1 MYFQALNVSMAL
13 TLMQY
18 WTILLIGL
26 DNLMYTLY
34 ASNLREARSSRLH
47 ELELKLSVLDDLFQ
61 QNFVDD
67 ITIQYD
73 PMKKDID
80 DILNR

>member
-1 MYFQALNVSMAL
+1 MY
-13 TLMQY
+13 T
-18 WTILLIGL
+18 
-26 DNLMYTLY
+26 LMYTLY

>member
-1 MYFQALNVSMAL
+1 MY
-13 TLMQY
+13 T
-18 WTILLIGL
+18 
-26 DNLMYTLY
+26 LMYTLY
-34 ASNLREARSSRLH
+34 ASNLREAWSSRLH